1 MARLPRSAFPA
12 YGVWHVTTRGVAQR
26 EVVLDRDDGRDF
38 LVQLWRAV
46 ERFELRALA
55 LCLMPNHYHLVVEAA
70 RDTVSRALHRVN
82 GLYAQGFNEKHGR
95 SGHLWGD
102 RFALWQV
109 RDDEHLREACLYV
122 VRNPVRA
129 RLCEAPV
136 DWPWSWSRFGRSAE
150 EQRGLSPR
158 AARRA

>member
-1 MARLPRSAFPA
+1 MGRAPRQFVAGA
-12 YGVWHVTTRGVAQR
+12 TYHVWSRGSNRQPIFLHDR
-26 EVVLDRDDGRDF
+26 DRDDFLGCLGRVVSGSK
-38 LVQLWRAV
+38 LCC
-46 ERFELRALA
+46 LA
-55 LCLMPNHYHLVVEAA
+55 YCLMPNHYHLVVEAA
-70 RDTVSRALHRVN
+70 RDTLSRALHRVN